1 MHQKYEANRTYVL
14 LDQRKNKLNLL
25 DPSVVYTEIILWAS
39 FAKDYQHSI
48 CGTNRT
54 YGIITQSLL
63 E

>member
-1 MHQKYEANRTYVL
+1 MTEKVHV
-14 LDQRKNKLNLL
+14 L
-25 DPSVVYTEIILWAS
+25 DPSVVYTEVILSAS

-48 CGTNRT
+48 CGTNHT